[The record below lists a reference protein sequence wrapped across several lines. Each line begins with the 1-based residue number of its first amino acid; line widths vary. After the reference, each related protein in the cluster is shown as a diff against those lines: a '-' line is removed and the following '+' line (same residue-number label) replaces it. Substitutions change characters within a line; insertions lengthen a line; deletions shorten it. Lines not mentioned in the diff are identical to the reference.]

1 MKYLIVLLLCIL
13 AVTKLSIQGAFGKK
27 NVKNSSDALVFNGVV
42 FVVAALLFS
51 PSVFGCSPAVWLYAL
66 PASIFTVAYQVFYT
80 KALTMGSVSL
90 TVLIANFAMVLNVLV
105 SYFFFGDS
113 MSPIRLSGIVITVI
127 SFIICTDFKKTQ
139 KKTQKWLLMAVLSL
153 FTSSAGSVVSKF
165 FGESPYKNESAAY
178 VSCLYIV
185 SAVLVCIIYLIM
197 HVKGK
202 KITFSKGPLNVIKYA
217 LGVGISLALYQ
228 LIYTTALGK
237 MDGTFLFP
245 AITGSTI
252 LLSTFSGVLL
262 FKDMLPKRQIVGI
275 VLGIIAVVLMN
286 F

>member
-1 MKYLIVLLLCIL
+1 MKYIIVLLLCVL

-27 NVKNSSDALVFNGVV
+27 NVRNSLDALVFNGVV
-42 FVVAALLFS
+42 FAVAALLFL
-51 PSVFGCSPAVWLYAL
+51 PTVFGCSPAVWLYAL
-66 PASIFTVAYQVFYT
+66 PASVFTVAYQVFYT

-90 TVLIANFAMVLNVLV
+90 TVLIANFAMVFNVLV

-113 MSPIRLSGIVITVI
+113 MSPVRLSGIVITVI
-127 SFIICTDFKKTQ
+127 SFIICTDFRNAQ
-139 KKTQKWLLMAVLSL
+139 KKTKNWLTMAVLSL

-185 SAVLVCIIYLIM
+185 SAVLVCLFYLFM
-197 HVKGK
+197 HIKGK
-202 KITFSKGPLNVIKYA
+202 KITFSKGPWNVIKYA
-217 LGVGISLALYQ
+217 LGVGLSLALYQ

-245 AITGSTI
+245 ATTGSI
-252 LLSTFSGVLL
+252 IILSTLSGILL
-262 FKDMLPKRQIVGI
+262 FKDMLPKKQVVGV
-275 VLGIIAVVLMN
+275 VLGVIAVVMMN